1 MHLGQ
6 HNLHNSAEYIVFFKA
21 TKSLRKNCKKENKK
35 QDYYWESN
43 KTKKRYIYYHKCLSI
58 SFTKSNKKCSLNA
71 FFMMLFLTSLQISF
85 SNA

>member
-1 MHLGQ
+1 MRLGQ
-6 HNLHNSAEYIVFFKA
+6 HNLHISVEIIVSSKA
-21 TKSLRKNCKKENKK
+21 TKNFRENCKKENKK